1 MKLSKA
7 VETIT
12 SDAYKERF
20 KAEYYQIKERYERLK
35 SFNNTIEAA
44 SRTSHSISKRVEM
57 PKHDCPEE
65 LLRDQQRAM
74 GEYLHFLEIRAVI
87 ENIEL

>member
-1 MKLSKA
+1 MKLSKT

-57 PKHDCPEE
+57 PKYDCPEE